1 MLTWHEK
8 AAPGEAGYEHRQPAC
23 EPEPMNEP
31 SHHPSPAAE
40 RMRRHRERRRDG
52 LRCLIIELRETEIDA
67 LIRRGLLNGEMR
79 NDPGVVID
87 ALYQFLDDML
97 AATP

>member
-1 MLTWHEK
+1 
-8 AAPGEAGYEHRQPAC
+8 
-23 EPEPMNEP
+23 
-31 SHHPSPAAE
+31 
-40 RMRRHRERRRDG
+40 
-52 LRCLIIELRETEIDA
+52 LIIELRETEIDT
-67 LIRRGLLNGEMR
+67 LIRRGLLNGEMP